1 MKLYDLALAD
11 PDVRLSPFCWLAK
24 FALLHK
30 GVDFETVPLRFTEKE
45 NYPDQEHGKLPILV
59 DGDDIICD
67 SANIVAYAEKNFSGP
82 PLTASDGERAAVDFY
97 QAWLGANLFPA
108 LAPMLFARV
117 CAAAHDDDKTY
128 FRTTREERLGM
139 TLEEAAM
146 QDGLAQK
153 TETALA
159 TLSAP
164 LVRHKFLGGSE
175 PNLAD
180 YTVFAPLMWKRSL
193 TQEALYETPQ
203 AVEAWQERML
213 DLFDGYARNAKSA
226 S

>member
-1 MKLYDLALAD
+1 
-11 PDVRLSPFCWLAK
+11 
-24 FALLHK
+24 
-30 GVDFETVPLRFTEKE
+30 
-45 NYPDQEHGKLPILV
+45 
-59 DGDDIICD
+59 
-67 SANIVAYAEKNFSGP
+67 
-82 PLTASDGERAAVDFY
+82 
-97 QAWLGANLFPA
+97 
-108 LAPMLFARV
+108 
-117 CAAAHDDDKTY
+117 
-128 FRTTREERLGM
+128 M

-180 YTVFAPLMWKRSL
+180 YTVFSPLMWKRSL